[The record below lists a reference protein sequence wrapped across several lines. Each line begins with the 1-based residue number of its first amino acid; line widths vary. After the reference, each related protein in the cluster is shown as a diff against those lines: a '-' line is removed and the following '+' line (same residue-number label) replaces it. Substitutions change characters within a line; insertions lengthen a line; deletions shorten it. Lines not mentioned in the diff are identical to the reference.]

1 MEASTADKCIKVIGT
16 FSLITFG
23 LIMWAQDYIQFWLT
37 LIGIGY
43 LYFSIVKFKDDK
55 ANGKSTDRAISF
67 ILLGSLMI
75 VFGISMIMAVNVIG
89 Y

>member
-1 MEASTADKCIKVIGT
+1 MEASTADKGIKGVGI

-23 LIMWAQDYIQFWLT
+23 LIMWVQDYIQFWLT

-43 LYFSIVKFKDDK
+43 LYFSTLKFKDDK
-55 ANGKSTDRAISF
+55 ANGKSTDRATAF
-67 ILLGSLMI
+67 ILLGSVMI
-75 VFGISMIMAVNVIG
+75 VFGVSMIMAVNVIG